1 MTRDIEAGAAEEED
15 EPLPIEEEAAEED
28 YASADLLSDATQ
40 LYFNEI
46 GHSELLS
53 AEQELHFARRACA
66 GDFSARQKMIEHNLR
81 LVVNIAKHYTNRG
94 LALLDLIEEGN
105 LGLIHA
111 IEKYD
116 PERGFRFST
125 YATWWIRQNIE
136 RAIMYQSRTIRLPVH
151 VIKEL
156 NTVLRAR
163 RHLETHSDREPTAGD
178 VAHLIEFR
186 VEDVRRLLA
195 LNERMGSLDAPLEI
209 DPLLS
214 VGESIA
220 DESSMPPDVQ
230 LAHLEIEERIRDWLE
245 QLSERQRSV
254 IERRYGLDGSEIQT
268 LEQLA
273 KDLNLTRE
281 RVRQIQLEAL
291 SSLRRMLRRDGLSK
305 DVLL

>member
-1 MTRDIEAGAAEEED
+1 MTRDMDVSATGEGDEAVPAEQD
-15 EPLPIEEEAAEED
+15 PLEED

-46 GHSELLS
+46 GHSELLN
-53 AEQELHFARRACA
+53 AGQELHYARLACA
-66 GDFSARQKMIEHNLR
+66 GDFAARQKMIEHNLR

-163 RHLETHSDREPTAGD
+163 RHLETHSDREPSVED
-178 VAHLIEFR
+178 VADLMER
-186 VEDVRRLLA
+186 YAEDVRRLLA
-195 LNERMGSLDAPLEI
+195 LNERMGSLDAPLDI

-214 VGESIA
+214 VGESLA
-220 DESSMPPDVQ
+220 DETSVPPDVQ
-230 LAHLEIEERIRDWLE
+230 LAHLEIEARVRDWLG
-245 QLSERQRSV
+245 QLSDRQRCV
-254 IERRYGLDGSEIQT
+254 IERRYGLNGSEIQT

-291 SSLRRMLRRDGLSK
+291 GSLRCMLRRDGLSK

>member
-1 MTRDIEAGAAEEED
+1 
-15 EPLPIEEEAAEED
+15 
-28 YASADLLSDATQ
+28 
-40 LYFNEI
+40 
-46 GHSELLS
+46 
-53 AEQELHFARRACA
+53 
-66 GDFSARQKMIEHNLR
+66 
-81 LVVNIAKHYTNRG
+81 V
-94 LALLDLIEEGN
+94 ALLDLIEEGN

-111 IEKYD
+111 IEKFD

-178 VAHLIEFR
+178 VAHLIECR
-186 VEDVRRLLA
+186 LEDVRRLLA

-214 VGESIA
+214 VGESLA
-220 DESSMPPDVQ
+220 DESSPPPDVQ
-230 LAHLEIEERIRDWLE
+230 LAHLEIEERMRDWLD
-245 QLSERQRSV
+245 QLSDRQRSV
-254 IERRYGLDGSEIQT
+254 IERRYGLNGSEIQT

-273 KDLNLTRE
+273 KDLKLTRE

-291 SSLRRMLRRDGLSK
+291 PACADAAQGLSK

>member
-1 MTRDIEAGAAEEED
+1 MTRDIEAGTAEEAD
-15 EPLPIEEEAAEED
+15 EPLPAEEEAAEED

-40 LYFNEI
+40 IYFNEI

-53 AEQELHFARRACA
+53 AEQELHFARLARA

-111 IEKYD
+111 IEKFD

-178 VAHLIEFR
+178 VAHLIECR
-186 VEDVRRLLA
+186 LEDVRRLLA

-214 VGESIA
+214 VGESLA
-220 DESSMPPDVQ
+220 DESSPPPDVQ
-230 LAHLEIEERIRDWLE
+230 LAHLEIEERMRDWLE
-245 QLSERQRSV
+245 QLSDRQRSV
-254 IERRYGLDGSEIQT
+254 IERRYGLNGSEIQT

-273 KDLNLTRE
+273 KDLKLTRE

>member
-1 MTRDIEAGAAEEED
+1 MTRDIEAGAAEGED